1 MAWMEKPR
9 RATARRTTHSK
20 IIIIKVGEWAGSLGI
35 LWGAAGG
42 VGLGMVRFRTV
53 SVSTVNYKL
62 TLQAT
67 RGQRGTAPCP
77 HLSLPLTFSL
87 SNPTLWFFVCTHTLY
102 ICVCVCVSWWC
113 PFHVRTKNAARG
125 KTDRNTEK
133 REAKKANKDSRHKG
147 DETRKRRSGEWL
159 RSSGHSQVV

>member
-35 LWGAAGG
+35 LWGPRGG

-77 HLSLPLTFSL
+77 HLSLPLTFCL

-102 ICVCVCVSWWC
+102 ICVCVCFLMMS
-113 PFHVRTKNAARG
+113 FSRANQKRG
-125 KTDRNTEK
+125 TRQNWPQHRKKRSKESEQGQQAQGRRNSE
-133 REAKKANKDSRHKG
+133 E
-147 DETRKRRSGEWL
+147 EEW
-159 RSSGHSQVV
+159 RVVEE